1 MRRPVI
7 GISGN
12 LTPIE
17 NDGVFTG
24 NLRQYIHTDYTSSV
38 ERAGG
43 IPLLLPVSSDPEVIR
58 SHARLC
64 DGIILSGGADVDPFL
79 YGEEGILGQGYS
91 MREIDVYDMELFKVA
106 LEEKKPVL
114 GICKGLQIIN
124 ICFGGTLYQDIP
136 SQRERCIKHTQNT
149 ERYQGTH
156 RIRIKDDSVL
166 AGILPDGT
174 FVNSWHHQAV
184 KDVSPRLT
192 VTAVASDGIVEAAE
206 YMEEDQYVMGVQWH
220 PEMMASCGSEEQLGI
235 FKKLIEQCVSLEG
248 KR

>member
-91 MREIDVYDMELFKVA
+91 MREIDVYDMELFKAA

-124 ICFGGTLYQDIP
+124 ICFGGTLYQDK
-136 SQRERCIKHTQNT
+136 SDRSHV
-149 ERYQGTH
+149 
-156 RIRIKDDSVL
+156 VL
-166 AGILPDGT
+166 
-174 FVNSWHHQAV
+174 
-184 KDVSPRLT
+184 
-192 VTAVASDGIVEAAE
+192 
-206 YMEEDQYVMGVQWH
+206 
-220 PEMMASCGSEEQLGI
+220 
-235 FKKLIEQCVSLEG
+235 
-248 KR
+248 